1 MAHGDMTQRARTHAC
16 YPMVHCACRE
26 PRMDA
31 LQRALRRVGRATPPV
46 EGGGVS
52 QTRRWLYSWL
62 ESALTRAGR
71 VSCRVRGC
79 ARPIP
84 RGPMPLVACISWLV
98 LPSNAA
104 ERARNDALQSML
116 RHVVTDT
123 CSFYSTLHDA
133 CNSRV
138 RCGSFLCV
146 CARSMT
152 HVRAWGVCRHFFHLH
167 GAW

>member
-1 MAHGDMTQRARTHAC
+1 MRVIPWYIVRAVSPNGAC
-16 YPMVHCACRE
+16 IAALGACN
-26 PRMDA
+26 A
-31 LQRALRRVGRATPPV
+31 AGGRR
-46 EGGGVS
+46 GVS

-138 RCGSFLCV
+138 RCGSFVCV

-152 HVRAWGVCRHFFHLH
+152 HVRAWGVCRHFLICTVH
-167 GAW
+167 GA

>member
-1 MAHGDMTQRARTHAC
+1 MRVIPWYIVRAVSPERMRC
-16 YPMVHCACRE
+16 SVHCGAWGV
-26 PRMDA
+26 
-31 LQRALRRVGRATPPV
+31 QRRRWKA
-46 EGGGVS
+46 GGVS

-138 RCGSFLCV
+138 RCGSFVCV

-152 HVRAWGVCRHFFHLH
+152 HVRAWGVCRHFLICTVH
-167 GAW
+167 GAWCMDHTQSPK

>member
-1 MAHGDMTQRARTHAC
+1 MRVIPWYIVRAVSPNGAC
-16 YPMVHCACRE
+16 IAALGACN
-26 PRMDA
+26 A
-31 LQRALRRVGRATPPV
+31 AGGRR
-46 EGGGVS
+46 GVS
-52 QTRRWLYSWL
+52 QTRRGLYSWL

-138 RCGSFLCV
+138 RCGSFVCV

-152 HVRAWGVCRHFFHLH
+152 HVRAWGVCRHFLICTVH
-167 GAW
+167 GA